1 MKSKIIHISAL
12 ILLLACFAA
21 AQQGPPTGPGPGAGP
36 SGGVL
41 GRGPIGPGP
50 GAGPG
55 PGPGGPDPL
64 GQSFFPPELV
74 MQNQQAIGL
83 SDEQKSYLRT
93 EIRDAQMK
101 FTDLQWKLQDE
112 AEKMVSLAKQSH
124 VDEQQVLAQLD
135 KVLSVE
141 REVKRAQIALLV
153 HIKNKLTPEQQAKL
167 DELRNNRGP
176 R

>member
-1 MKSKIIHISAL
+1 MKAKIVHVCAL
-12 ILLLACFAA
+12 ILLAVSWAA
-21 AQQGPPTGPGPGAGP
+21 AQQPSPAGQP
-36 SGGVL
+36 
-41 GRGPIGPGP
+41 
-50 GAGPG
+50 
-55 PGPGGPDPL
+55 GPDPL
-64 GQSFFPPELV
+64 GQNFFPPELV

-83 SDEQKSYLRT
+83 TDEQKNYLRT

-112 AEKMVSLAKQSH
+112 AEKMLAVVKQPH
-124 VDEQQVLAQLD
+124 VDEQQALAQLE

-153 HIKNKLTPEQQAKL
+153 HIKNKLTPDQQAKL
-167 DELRNNRGP
+167 EDFRSKPP

>member
-1 MKSKIIHISAL
+1 MKTKMIFIL
-12 ILLLACFAA
+12 ITLCLLACSAA
-21 AQQGPPTGPGPGAGP
+21 AQQGLTQGPGPAGGVP
-36 SGGVL
+36 GGVSGGVPE
-41 GRGPIGPGP
+41 RGP
-50 GAGPG
+50 
-55 PGPGGPDPL
+55 GPDPL

-112 AEKMVSLAKQSH
+112 AERMVSLVRQPH
-124 VDEQQVLAQLD
+124 VDEQQALAQLE

-153 HIKNKLTPEQQAKL
+153 HIKNRLTPDQQGKL
-167 DELRNNRGP
+167 EELRNKH
-176 R
+176 